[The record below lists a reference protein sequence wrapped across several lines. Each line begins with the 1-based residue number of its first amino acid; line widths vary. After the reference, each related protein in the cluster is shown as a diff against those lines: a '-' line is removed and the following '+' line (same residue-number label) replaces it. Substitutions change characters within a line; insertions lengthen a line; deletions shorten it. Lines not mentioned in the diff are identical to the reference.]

1 MNATKSM
8 KSKSYEHLIEHRQ
21 LNAPAKADRDPS
33 ITGFAAESVA
43 GAFMPLKPVF
53 STAC

>member
-1 MNATKSM
+1 MNATKAM
-8 KSKSYEHLIEHRQ
+8 KSNSYERLIEHRPI
-21 LNAPAKADRDPS
+21 NAPAKADRGPS

-43 GAFMPLKPVF
+43 DAFIPLKPVF